1 MVHTELTDGRPA
13 LRRIVLFFWL
23 TCLFCAWLAAA
34 QDKADPHVKQ
44 QEDLKLLTIGN
55 GKTSSGHAMGFR
67 IYGAADGTK
76 GQTFYVKF
84 ESLQAA
90 RQQVEEW
97 TNKSGRTITSREQ
110 NLKKDGQLIDER
122 VMAIVEL
129 PQSNE
134 KEFLIVRRDGL
145 SCYLIES
152 ASLQTALKIE
162 GLVQDK

>member
-13 LRRIVLFFWL
+13 LRRTVPFFWL
-23 TCLFCAWLAAA
+23 TCLFCASLAAA
-34 QDKADPHVKQ
+34 QDKADPHLK

-67 IYGAADGTK
+67 IYGAPDGTK

-90 RQQVEEW
+90 QQQIEEW
-97 TNKSGRTITSREQ
+97 TDNAKRTVTSREQ

-122 VMAIVEL
+122 VMAIAEL
-129 PQSNE
+129 PKSNE
-134 KEFLIVRRDGL
+134 KEFLIIRRDGL
-145 SCYLIES
+145 RCYLIES

-162 GLVQDK
+162 GLIQHN

>member
-34 QDKADPHVKQ
+34 QDKADPHLK

-55 GKTSSGHAMGFR
+55 GKTSNGSAMGFR
-67 IYGAADGTK
+67 IYGAPDGTE
-76 GQTFYVKF
+76 GQTYYAKF
-84 ESLQAA
+84 DSLPAA
-90 RQQVEEW
+90 RQQIEEW
-97 TNKSGRTITSREQ
+97 ANKSGRSVTSREQ

-122 VMAIVEL
+122 VMAIVDL
-129 PQSNE
+129 PKSSE
-134 KEFLIVRRDGL
+134 KEFVIVRRDGL

-162 GLVQDK
+162 GLIQHK